1 MMDGRVSTPTKQRH
15 SIGAH
20 ASPLR
25 LEMLATPKKKTRLT
39 QHQIDL
45 IDLSWSP
52 PKQLLHEE
60 ALLCAKQELHST
72 RVSLAVALREISMYR
87 EEKAHAR
94 GRPNARDGDREWGAC
109 GVEAGKSERF
119 DVSSDR
125 AGDRGSPCQ
134 TNEYTFQF
142 EHSVI
147 VALLIQRKA
156 TRNRLDAL
164 WSRQTKMAALSFAFT
179 TWQDSKQQVQLAR
192 RKIHDVVSATWMR
205 VRRKRSSQKFFALL
219 QRHARNRLKAR
230 TRRRALDN
238 QMRAW

>member
-1 MMDGRVSTPTKQRH
+1 MDGRVSTPTKQRH
-15 SIGAH
+15 SIGAYT
-20 ASPLR
+20 SPLR
-25 LEMLATPKKKTRLT
+25 LEMHTPKKKTRLT

-52 PKQLLHEE
+52 PKQLNHEE
-60 ALLCAKQELHST
+60 ALLCAKQELHSC

-87 EEKAHAR
+87 EERAHAR

-125 AGDRGSPCQ
+125 GSPCQ
-134 TNEYTFQF
+134 TNEYTYQF

-164 WSRQTKMAALSFAFT
+164 WSRQTQMAALSFAFT
-179 TWQDSKQQVQLAR
+179 TWQDSKQQAQQAR
-192 RKIHDVVSATWMR
+192 RKIHDVLSATWMR
-205 VRRKRSSQKFFALL
+205 VRRKRTAHKCLAML

-230 TRRRALDN
+230 TRQRALDK
-238 QMRAW
+238 QIRAW

>member
-1 MMDGRVSTPTKQRH
+1 MMDRRVSTPTKQRH

-20 ASPLR
+20 TSPLR
-25 LEMLATPKKKTRLT
+25 LEMHTPKKKTRLT
-39 QHQIDL
+39 QHQLDL

-52 PKQLLHEE
+52 PKQLNHEE
-60 ALLCAKQELHST
+60 ALLCAKQELHSC

-87 EEKAHAR
+87 EERAHAR

-125 AGDRGSPCQ
+125 ESQ

-179 TWQDSKQQVQLAR
+179 TWQDSKQQAQHAR
-192 RKIHDVVSATWMR
+192 RKIHDVLSATWMR
-205 VRRKRSSQKFFALL
+205 VRRKRTAQNCLAML

-230 TRRRALDN
+230 TRRRALDK
-238 QMRAW
+238 QIRAW